1 MQSLDIGYEYTH
13 DGGKTFP
20 FRGKGVGKMPSLT
33 EVLEKFPNEKFLI
46 NIKSNKPSETD
57 LIKNMLK
64 LTTVSNISIK
74 KKPLLKNSG

>member
-1 MQSLDIGYEYTH
+1 MQSLDIGYGYTH
-13 DGGKTFP
+13 DGGETFP

-46 NIKSNKPSETD
+46 NIKSNKPSEID

-74 KKPLLKNSG
+74 KKATIKK